1 MNWLLEKLGILNA
14 YERILVLEQ
23 KISKME
29 REIDGLKMEADI
41 LYANSLEK
49 EGRFSI
55 QGYKNTITIY

>member
-29 REIDGLKMEADI
+29 R
-41 LYANSLEK
+41 
-49 EGRFSI
+49 
-55 QGYKNTITIY
+55 